1 MDISSELYDR
11 LMRLW
16 LQDNNIDMYSISNEG
31 KSVVAE
37 NTIGTLIV
45 IYALNFKKCI
55 YWQKR

>member
-1 MDISSELYDR
+1 MDIGSELYNR

-55 YWQKR
+55 YW